1 MHCAD
6 VCGDFHS
13 RMPCGME
20 AAEVMALARLAL
32 CALLCGCATTVVRE
46 EPANPA
52 IAEALLDC
60 ERGTTVQMAEGA
72 WKDEAFAAECVLK
85 GDGDSFTAVLL
96 APQVRLVT
104 LTIERPHTVRWE
116 RAPHIPAALDPERVM
131 LDIAFVRLP
140 TDVLVRALGDGYRVD
155 ETPDGKRRRVVD
167 AKSGKLCSVRQVL
180 PDGGVYFR
188 NARYGYEFTVRAVA
202 DED

>member
-1 MHCAD
+1 
-6 VCGDFHS
+6 
-13 RMPCGME
+13 ME
-20 AAEVMALARLAL
+20 AAKVRIASGLAL

-46 EPANPA
+46 EPDSPA

-60 ERGTTVQMAEGA
+60 ERGTSVQMAEGA
-72 WKDEAFAAECVLK
+72 WKDEAFVAECVLK
-85 GDGDSFTAVLL
+85 GDGNSFTAVLL
-96 APQVRLVT
+96 APQVRLAT

-116 RAPHIPAALDPERVM
+116 RAPQIPAALDPERVM

-140 TDVLVRALGDGYRVD
+140 TDALARALGDGYRVD

-167 AKSGKLCSVRQVL
+167 AKSGKLCVVRQVL

-188 NARYGYEFTVRAVA
+188 NARYGYEFTVRAVVN
-202 DED
+202 ED